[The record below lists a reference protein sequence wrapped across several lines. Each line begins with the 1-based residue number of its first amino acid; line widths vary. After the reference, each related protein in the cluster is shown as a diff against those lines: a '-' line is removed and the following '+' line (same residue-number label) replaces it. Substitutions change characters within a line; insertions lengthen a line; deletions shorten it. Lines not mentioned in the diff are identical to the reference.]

1 MTKEQIIKSAKEKG
15 FTSKV
20 LFNNPYKYS
29 HNENMRWLF
38 WLTELQKWFRDNHK
52 INIEITRFPNI
63 EKWGIVITDMTIKP
77 NSLSLKEA
85 LEMTMK
91 VVVKEKYNTYDQAL
105 EAGCAEA
112 LNLI

>member
-29 HNENMRWLF
+29 HNEDMRWLF
-38 WLTELQKWFRDNHK
+38 WLTELQKWFRDVNNIDITIRTGTYNGVK
-52 INIEITRFPNI
+52 IYHFSLPFH
-63 EKWGIVITDMTIKP
+63 EKEFNWNRYD
-77 NSLSLKEA
+77 
-85 LEMTMK
+85 
-91 VVVKEKYNTYDQAL
+91 TYEEAL
-105 EAGCAEA
+105 EAGCVEA